1 MGGLARL
8 DILESPGAT
17 LYLTVWMSSH
27 ITLHMGE
34 QRASLCVCL
43 VCVSCVKVCVCVSR
57 VCFVCQKCV
66 YVCVRLHACVG
77 VCVFV
82 CMCKCM

>member
-1 MGGLARL
+1 MPAGNTLLMGGLARL

-66 YVCVRLHACVG
+66 YVCV
-77 VCVFV
+77 
-82 CMCKCM
+82 